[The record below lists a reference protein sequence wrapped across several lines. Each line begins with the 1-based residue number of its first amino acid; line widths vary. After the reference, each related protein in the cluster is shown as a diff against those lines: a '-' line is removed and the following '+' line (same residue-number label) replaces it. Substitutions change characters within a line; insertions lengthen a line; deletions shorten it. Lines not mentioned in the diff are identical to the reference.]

1 MGLVERKVRL
11 IFIYIFALLF
21 IVLKYIY
28 IYKFLFQEVDFCIAL
43 TSLDR
48 DKHNVMDTSFPVI
61 FDSTSIVIP
70 FPQET
75 NKPIALLFT
84 AFHWDVSMP

>member
-11 IFIYIFALLF
+11 IFIYIFTLLF
-21 IVLKYIY
+21 IVFKK

-84 AFHWDVSMP
+84 AFHWDVRIMP